1 MGNKFGSIRA
11 KKASSKD
18 DPPEKCTVLLDAL
31 CPNTLHASLN
41 VWRID
46 DFTKKPPPKSTRFAL
61 SRATSSS
68 SIHTFVSHT
77 WYDKIFIDGVR
88 LILSETKTLPMAQLA
103 DAGSKQDDKI
113 EAMFYDLKCTG
124 LRKGVR
130 QLAVRKVN
138 DVIRNV
144 PPDVEKWNIW
154 MDLVCIDQYNERHK
168 AHVTGLLEDYVKES
182 ETMVVLLSPSYYSR
196 LWCVFECC
204 LFLAYHDVTKM
215 AVYSWGFSDQLTVP
229 QMANASAA
237 VRALSSAQ
245 VDSLRAFSV
254 DSAKCTFESDR
265 AILRRKVEQ
274 LYTSTKAFENFARL
288 VGIVMVSWGLILSPA
303 VYARERYNQQ
313 IKPWISLAYDLDFVE
328 VAEELSAFDAVK
340 AYASFG
346 NGVEPEKAEGYV
358 CVVHTLFDNINVI
371 VGKERSVALATQQA

>member
-1 MGNKFGSIRA
+1 
-11 KKASSKD
+11 
-18 DPPEKCTVLLDAL
+18 
-31 CPNTLHASLN
+31 
-41 VWRID
+41 
-46 DFTKKPPPKSTRFAL
+46 
-61 SRATSSS
+61 
-68 SIHTFVSHT
+68 
-77 WYDKIFIDGVR
+77 
-88 LILSETKTLPMAQLA
+88 
-103 DAGSKQDDKI
+103 
-113 EAMFYDLKCTG
+113 
-124 LRKGVR
+124 
-130 QLAVRKVN
+130 
-138 DVIRNV
+138 
-144 PPDVEKWNIW
+144 
-154 MDLVCIDQYNERHK
+154 
-168 AHVTGLLEDYVKES
+168 
-182 ETMVVLLSPSYYSR
+182 
-196 LWCVFECC
+196 
-204 LFLAYHDVTKM
+204 M

-274 LYTSTKAFENFARL
+274 LYTSTKACEKFARL